1 MPKNWLRILPLLA
14 LIGAGPP
21 PLIHFEVGR
30 LRPEPWPETIAH
42 FPGGVTATADI
53 IYSQPLH
60 YRPLRLDLYRPESR
74 KGPLPLIVHVH
85 GGAWVTGTKRHGGPI
100 KDFPAVLA
108 QFAARGF
115 VVASV
120 EYRLDGEAHFP
131 AAIQDV
137 KSAIRFLRLHAKD
150 YGIDPARVGIFGGS
164 AGGQL
169 SALASTSCGVEKL
182 DPPADAGT
190 SGAAALS
197 DCVQAGVSWYGVH
210 DFATVP
216 TPPGQTGPA
225 PYLGCEGRCSKDILA
240 FASPITYVDA
250 KDPPMLLI
258 HGLADT
264 LVAVSQ
270 TQEFEAAL
278 KAAHVPVEAIYI
290 PDVDHGFV
298 GKTDADTARANAR
311 ALAATLTFFE
321 QRLGAK
327 R

>member
-1 MPKNWLRILPLLA
+1 MKAGWLRLLPLFA
-14 LIGAGPP
+14 LTGAAPP
-21 PLIHFEVGR
+21 SIRFEVGR
-30 LRPEPWPETIAH
+30 EQALWPGTASR
-42 FPGGVTATADI
+42 FDNGVRLLADVV
-53 IYSQPLH
+53 YSQPLH
-60 YRPLRLDLYRPESR
+60 YRPLRLDFYRPEKVS
-74 KGPLPLIVHVH
+74 GPLPLIVHVH

-100 KDFPAVLA
+100 RDFPDVLS

-115 VVASV
+115 AVASI

-137 KSAIRFLRLHAKD
+137 KTAIRFLRLHARE

-182 DPPADAGT
+182 APPADPKAT
-190 SGAAALS
+190 DLASMS

-225 PYLGCEGRCSKDILA
+225 PYLGCEGTCGKDVLA
-240 FASPITYVDA
+240 FASPSTYVDA
-250 KDPPMLLI
+250 RDPPMLLI

-270 TQEFEAAL
+270 TQEFEASL
-278 KAAHVPVEAIYI
+278 RAAKVPVEAVYI
-290 PDVDHGFV
+290 AGVDHGFV
-298 GKTDADTARANAR
+298 GRTDAETYRANAQ
-311 ALAATLTFFE
+311 ALESTLTFFE
-321 QRLGAK
+321 RILRPNGK
-327 R
+327 